1 MDNYQRKYDKYKQKY
16 VLERLNITG
25 LLISQLGGKA
35 NDKSIDIAKEVK
47 QLVPKIDKEFVDL
60 YFDVKKG
67 MHHYEVERSGKEDVQ
82 ISGKDIGEALIE
94 LAKLQLSDKL
104 TADNKIIKNVTEGIN
119 YKSKK
124 AKTASQLLNDTKVFN
139 RLFAKRQK
147 KKGTDYSVQ
156 KFSQYIIMLLLK
168 IFDAEYEVI
177 SKLQK

>member
-16 VLERLNITG
+16 ALERLNIAG
-25 LLISQLGGKA
+25 LLISQLGG
-35 NDKSIDIAKEVK
+35 NKSVDISKEVK
-47 QLVPKIDKEFVDL
+47 RLVPKIDKDFIDL
-60 YFDVKKG
+60 YLDVKKG
-67 MHHYEVERSGKEDVQ
+67 MHHYEVERSGKEDIQ

-94 LAKLQLSDKL
+94 LANLRLSGKL
-104 TADNKIIKNVTEGIN
+104 TADNKIIKNVIKGIN

-124 AKTASQLLNDTKVFN
+124 TTTVNQLLNQTEVFN

-147 KKGTDYSVQ
+147 KKGSDYSIK
-156 KFSQYIIMLLLK
+156 KFSHYIIMLLLK

>member
-1 MDNYQRKYDKYKQKY
+1 MY
-16 VLERLNITG
+16 VLERLNIAN

-35 NDKSIDIAKEVK
+35 TDKTIDIIKEVK
-47 QLVPKIDKEFVDL
+47 RLVPNIDKDFIDL

-94 LAKLQLSDKL
+94 LAKLQLSGKL
-104 TADNKIIKNVTEGIN
+104 TTDNKIIKNVTDGLN
-119 YKSKK
+119 YKSQK
-124 AKTASQLLNDTKVFN
+124 AKTANQLLNQTKVFN

-147 KKGTDYSVQ
+147 KKGSDYTVQ
-156 KFSQYIIMLLLK
+156 KFSHYIIMLLLK